1 MPEIKNTFLK
11 SKMNKDLDARIIPNG
26 EYRDAQNINISRS
39 EGADVGDLENILSNN
54 QLTNLKNS
62 IADLE
67 VAKFN
72 VLYPGNPVAKGSI
85 ALDNLEV
92 IGFFM
97 DTSKDSIYLFLTDY
111 TDSSSDQLS
120 NFAPANLVTF
130 SGAPAVGT
138 LQYQGAACYIVS
150 YNLITNTSLVLVSGN
165 FLNFSKTHLI
175 INVNVIEN
183 LLFWTDNRN
192 QPRKINLDKASSASS
207 LNGSWETWFNTN
219 GITMA
224 NTNPYYYNEDHISV
238 SKFAPYE
245 CFQFLNSSNNGTLIS
260 KSEQFLPPHI
270 IAGSVGDI
278 GVGAVFI
285 FISGEYST
293 GASNSDIKIGDQL
306 VVLAPF
312 NSTDSTPTTTVTQ
325 ENEKYT
331 ITSIDPPSGNKTKI
345 GFTLATTKII
355 DSDTKLAIQRLNPD
369 YDINYTGDVN
379 LLKDKFAKFSYR
391 FKYDDDEYSLMAP
404 FTQTAFIP
412 EQFGCFINEDEQN
425 ALESGVVS
433 FMENMVDNVKLNV
446 TLPYVGNEMS
456 EKLKVKEL
464 QILVKNSDELAV
476 RVIDEI
482 NVNDLGSTTNYEY
495 NYLSSKAIKTLPEA
509 ELIRVSDQVPV
520 RALTQEVVG
529 NRVVYGN
536 FIDTHSSLEKI
547 DYQLQHSGK
556 PFTNTINNQTGLP
569 QNIITRELPL
579 HTLKQNRSYQVGI
592 VLFDRYG
599 RASSVTLNEFNNVA
613 SGSKNSTIY
622 VPYESSSNNSVK
634 DFGKILQFNL
644 NEAIPGSSSV
654 AGYPG
659 LYSTTNPLGYYT
671 YRIVVKQQEQS
682 YYNVYTP
689 GAIAG
694 NLSWNVAT
702 EDKATSL
709 TSTKTS
715 RLPTFSSI
723 DSISMLNLF
732 GDNINKVPREL
743 NEVNGNDTT
752 FGSETLL
759 YNRVN
764 PRYDLGAG
772 GDYNTQSQ
780 VSKKG
785 EEVISIEP
793 FRNLGEWTTT
803 KGDLY
808 PSGDT
813 NTDPQPWYP
822 YFTSGADDKIYNFH
836 DIFYNAQSNPF
847 IATIETNFRIGATP
861 SFATPGSQGGIE
873 NSWRDLGVFET
884 KPTTSALDIYYET
897 STSGTIEDLNANYLS
912 SGLPLGLKD
921 SAGNNTVL
929 GQDLQYIQ
937 TEGLPPGSDATLSFN
952 LVDTTGAIINTTSKV
967 ESLEVVDGNGNRNIG
982 FNVSPAVG
990 VSSTSWKIITNGKF
1004 VFTSNANVDANFTFI
1019 IKFTDTSN
1027 SGPGATPLFSNTTLS
1042 FSNCML
1048 QNLAPVFTT
1057 PPPTTIPTIN
1067 LGDLYSPFSSSGKI
1081 DRPYLFPI
1089 NVENTTFVPPSDRF
1103 RIFASSTDVEVNNG
1117 SAFTF
1122 PDLNSTAQ
1130 LIIEVYNNPLASSD
1144 YNRAPDGTELSADA
1158 IFTIDNR
1165 GFSNTTS
1172 LDGLALKLNP
1182 GSVSLLRNAYDSRK
1196 VIHKYELVLLVRDA
1210 NGTGIVTQSNSFR
1223 GEIEIPRLYSHRGW
1237 S

>member
-54 QLTNLKNS
+54 QLTSLRNS
-62 IADLE
+62 ILDLE
-67 VAKFN
+67 VSKFN
-72 VLYPGNPVAKGSI
+72 VLYPGNPVAKGSVT
-85 ALDNLEV
+85 LDNLEV

-120 NFAPANLVTF
+120 NFAPANLITF
-130 SGAPAVGT
+130 SGSPAVGT

-165 FLNFSKTHLI
+165 FLNFSKTHTI

-183 LLFWTDNRN
+183 LLFWTDNYN

-219 GITMA
+219 GVTMA

-245 CFQFLNSSNNGTLIS
+245 CFKFLNSSNNGTLIS

-270 IAGSVGDI
+270 IAGSVGNI

-404 FTQTAFIP
+404 FTQAAFIP

-937 TEGLPPGSDATLSFN
+937 TEGLSVGQDATLSFN
-952 LVDTTGAIINTTSKV
+952 LVDTTGAIVNTISKV
-967 ESLEVVDGNGNRNIG
+967 ESLEVVDGNGNNRNND
-982 FNVSPAVG
+982 FNISPAIG
-990 VSSTSWKIITNGKF
+990 VSSTSWKIITNNKF

-1019 IKFTDTSN
+1019 VKFTDTSN

-1048 QNLAPVFTT
+1048 QNLNPVFTAG
-1057 PPPTTIPTIN
+1057 PDANIPLIN
-1067 LGDLYSPFSSSGKI
+1067 IKNDPNIIFYINPLSAT
-1081 DRPYLFPI
+1081 FPSI
-1089 NVENTTFVPPSDRF
+1089 SQTNV
-1103 RIFASSTDVEVNNG
+1103 IVNNG
-1117 SAFTF
+1117 SSFTF
-1122 PDLNSTAQ
+1122 PHLGSVEQLNFA
-1130 LIIEVYNNPLASSD
+1130 IINNPSASSD
-1144 YNRAPDGTELSADA
+1144 YNTDPDGNELDPAGLFEIVINNQPS
-1158 IFTIDNR
+1158 
-1165 GFSNTTS
+1165 SS
-1172 LDGLALKLNP
+1172 LGHFIN
-1182 GSVSLLRNAYDSRK
+1182 GYLLRTNGSSFVSKIRNAFDKNYGPITYKYDL
-1196 VIHKYELVLLVRDA
+1196 ILLAIDA
-1210 NGTGIVTQSNSFR
+1210 NGTGLVTESNSFK
-1223 GEIEIPRLYSHRGW
+1223 GEIFIPRFYDGY
-1237 S
+1237 

>member
-54 QLTNLKNS
+54 QLTSLRNS
-62 IADLE
+62 ILDLE
-67 VAKFN
+67 VSKFN
-72 VLYPGNPVAKGSI
+72 VLYPGNPVAKGSVT
-85 ALDNLEV
+85 LDNLEV

-120 NFAPANLVTF
+120 NFAPANLITF
-130 SGAPAVGT
+130 SGSPAVGT

-150 YNLITNTSLVLVSGN
+150 YNLITSTSLVLVSGN
-165 FLNFSKTHLI
+165 FLNFSKTHSI

-207 LNGSWETWFNTN
+207 LDGSWETWFNTN
-219 GITMA
+219 GVTMA

-270 IAGSVGDI
+270 IAGSDGNI
-278 GVGAVFI
+278 GVGASFI
-285 FISGEYST
+285 DISGEYSSSS
-293 GASNSDIKIGDQL
+293 SNSDIKIGDQL
-306 VVLAPF
+306 VVLSPF
-312 NSTDSTPTTTVTQ
+312 NSTDSTPTTTVIE
-325 ENEKYT
+325 ENQKYT

-345 GFTLATTKII
+345 GFTPNTTDIV
-355 DSDTKLAIQRLNPD
+355 DNDTKLAIQRLNPD
-369 YDINYTGDVN
+369 YDEEYTGDRN

-404 FTQTAFIP
+404 FTQAAFIP
-412 EQFGCFINEDEQN
+412 EQFGCFVNDDEQN
-425 ALESGVVS
+425 ALESGVIN
-433 FMENMVDNVKLNV
+433 FMENMVDNVKLNLV
-446 TLPYVGNEMS
+446 LPYAGNEMS

-476 RVIDEI
+476 RVIEDV
-482 NVNDLGSTTNYEY
+482 NVSALGSTINYEY

-509 ELIRVSDQVPV
+509 ELIRVSDQVPI

-536 FIDTHSSLEKI
+536 FIDTHSSLDKLN
-547 DYQLQHSGK
+547 YQLQKSGK
-556 PFTNTINNQTGLP
+556 SFINTINPQTGLP
-569 QNIITRELPL
+569 QNIVTRELPL
-579 HTLKQNRSYQVGI
+579 HTLKQNRSYQVGV

-599 RASSVTLNEFNNVA
+599 RASSVMLNDSLDVSNP
-613 SGSKNSTIY
+613 GKNSTIY
-622 VPYESSSNNSVK
+622 VPYESSSKNSVK
-634 DFGKILQFNL
+634 DFGTILQFNL
-644 NEAIPGSSSV
+644 NEAIPSSSSV

-659 LYSTTNPLGYYT
+659 LYSATNPLGYYT

-689 GAIAG
+689 GALSG
-694 NLSWNVAT
+694 NLTWNVTT
-702 EDKATSL
+702 EDQATSL
-709 TSTKTS
+709 TTHKDS
-715 RLPTFSSI
+715 RLPSFSSV
-723 DSISMLNLF
+723 DSISLLNLF

-743 NEVNGNDTT
+743 NEVNGNDAT

-764 PRYDLGAG
+764 PGKLDASTVTRY
-772 GDYNTQSQ
+772 NEQSE
-780 VSKKG
+780 VSRKG

-793 FRNLGEWTTT
+793 FKNLGEWTTT

-808 PSGDT
+808 PSGDK
-813 NTDPQPWYP
+813 DSKPQPWYP
-822 YFTSGADDKIYNFH
+822 HFVENTTDYKFY

-861 SFATPGSQGGIE
+861 SYGSQGGIE
-873 NSWRDLGVFET
+873 NSWRNLGVFET

-897 STSGTIEDLNANYLS
+897 STSGTIEDLNNTYLS
-912 SGLPLGLKD
+912 SGLPSGLRD

-937 TEGLPPGSDATLSFN
+937 TEGLTSGSDATLSFN
-952 LVDTTGAIINTTSKV
+952 LIDSTGGIINTISKV
-967 ESLEVVDGNGNRNIG
+967 ESLEVVDGNGNNRNND
-982 FNVSPAVG
+982 FNISPAIG
-990 VSSTSWKIITNGKF
+990 VSSTSWKIITNNKF

-1048 QNLAPVFTT
+1048 QNLNPVFTAG
-1057 PPPTTIPTIN
+1057 PDANIPLIN
-1067 LGDLYSPFSSSGKI
+1067 IKNDPNIIFYINPLSAT
-1081 DRPYLFPI
+1081 FPSI
-1089 NVENTTFVPPSDRF
+1089 SQTSV
-1103 RIFASSTDVEVNNG
+1103 IVNNG
-1117 SAFTF
+1117 SSFTF
-1122 PDLNSTAQ
+1122 PHPGSVEQLNFA
-1130 LIIEVYNNPLASSD
+1130 IINNPSASSD
-1144 YNRAPDGTELSADA
+1144 YNTDPDGNELYPAGLFEIVINNQPS
-1158 IFTIDNR
+1158 
-1165 GFSNTTS
+1165 SS
-1172 LDGLALKLNP
+1172 LGHFIN
-1182 GSVSLLRNAYDSRK
+1182 GYLLRTNGSSFISKIRNAFDKNYGPITYKYDL
-1196 VIHKYELVLLVRDA
+1196 ILLAIDA
-1210 NGTGIVTQSNSFR
+1210 NGTGLVTESNSFK
-1223 GEIEIPRLYSHRGW
+1223 GEIFIPRFYDGY
-1237 S
+1237 

>member
-72 VLYPGNPVAKGSI
+72 VLYPGDPVAKGSI
-85 ALDNLEV
+85 TLDNLEV

-111 TDSSSDQLS
+111 TDSSADQLS

-130 SGAPAVGT
+130 SGAPSVGT
-138 LQYQGAACYIVS
+138 LEYQGAACYIVS

-192 QPRKINLDKASSASS
+192 QPRKINLNTASLTLTSQ
-207 LNGSWETWFNTN
+207 GSWETWFNSN
-219 GITMA
+219 GVTMA

-245 CFQFLNSSNNGTLIS
+245 CFKFLDTSNNGTLIS
-260 KSEQFLPPHI
+260 KSEKFLAPHI
-270 IAGSVGDI
+270 ITDASFNASADLITII
-278 GVGAVFI
+278 GN
-285 FISGEYST
+285 YT
-293 GASNSDIKIGDQL
+293 GPSATNSDIKAGDQL

-312 NSTDSTPTTTVTQ
+312 ISNTSTTIEEDQKYIVETTSPTTPASSNQSVRITTDLTQ
-325 ENEKYT
+325 QVDAG
-331 ITSIDPPSGNKTKI
+331 SKI
-345 GFTLATTKII
+345 
-355 DSDTKLAIQRLNPD
+355 AIQRLNPD
-369 YDINYTGDVN
+369 YDENYVGDKN

-404 FTQTAFIP
+404 FTQAAFIP
-412 EQFGCFINEDEQN
+412 EQFGCFVNDDEQN

-433 FMENMVDNVKLNV
+433 FMENMVDNVKLNLI
-446 TLPYVGNEMS
+446 LPYAGNEMS

-476 RVIDEI
+476 RVIEDV
-482 NVNDLGSTTNYEY
+482 NVNALGSTTNYEY

-536 FIDTHSSLEKI
+536 FIDTHSSLDKLN
-547 DYQLQHSGK
+547 YQLQSTTK
-556 PFTNTINNQTGLP
+556 SISNDTDPTTGLI
-569 QNIITRELPL
+569 QNLTTRELPT
-579 HTLKQNRSYQVGI
+579 HSLKQNRSYQVGF

-599 RASSVTLNEFNNVA
+599 RASSVMLNDALDVA
-613 SGSKNSTIY
+613 NPGKNSTIY
-622 VPYESSSNNSVK
+622 LPYKSPSINNVKYFGDLLQLTLLEPIPSSSS
-634 DFGKILQFNL
+634 I
-644 NEAIPGSSSV
+644 S
-654 AGYPG
+654 GYPG
-659 LYSTTNPLGYYT
+659 LYSATNPLGYYT
-671 YRIVVKQQEQS
+671 YRVVVKQQEQS

-689 GAIAG
+689 GALSG
-694 NLSWNVAT
+694 NLTWNVTT
-702 EDKATSL
+702 EDNSGTL
-709 TSTKTS
+709 TTHKDS
-715 RLPTFSSI
+715 RLPSFSNI
-723 DSISMLNLF
+723 NSISLLNLF

-764 PRYDLGAG
+764 PGAF
-772 GDYNTQSQ
+772 DSSTSTRYNTQSE
-780 VSKKG
+780 VSGKG

-793 FRNLGEWTTT
+793 FKNLGEWTTT

-808 PSGDT
+808 PSGDK
-813 NTDPQPWYP
+813 NSKPQPWYP
-822 YFTSGADDKIYNFH
+822 HFVENTNDYKFY

-861 SFATPGSQGGIE
+861 SYGSQGGIE
-873 NSWRDLGVFET
+873 NSWRNLGVFET

-897 STSGTIEDLNANYLS
+897 STSGTIEDLNNSQVA
-912 SGLPLGLKD
+912 SGIPVGLRD
-921 SAGNNTVL
+921 SAGNNTFL
-929 GQDLQYIQ
+929 GQDLQYLQ
-937 TEGLPPGSDATLSFN
+937 TESMLIGEDVTLPFS
-952 LVDTTGAIINTTSKV
+952 LVDSSGTILTTSSSAEIEAV
-967 ESLEVVDGNGNRNIG
+967 NFSPTAGVV
-982 FNVSPAVG
+982 FNFPLTIPLNLFTIVTVSPG
-990 VSSTSWKIITNGKF
+990 VFKIKTNSLF
-1004 VFTSNANVDANFTFI
+1004 QFTSNSPNINNYTFI
-1019 IKFTDTSN
+1019 LKFTDTS
-1027 SGPGATPLFSNTTLS
+1027 SATPLFTNLNLSLGNCRLQNDSPVFLQQPNSDFGEINVNDPIFAINNTGTPSYPNNVTVSNGSELVASNLSSGIASS
-1042 FSNCML
+1042 FSQQL
-1048 QNLAPVFTT
+1048 VFSLKENPNATGNSNKT
-1057 PPPTTIPTIN
+1057 
-1067 LGDLYSPFSSSGKI
+1067 GQAE
-1081 DRPYLFPI
+1081 RPAADPNYLFSLNGGI
-1089 NVENTTFVPPSDRF
+1089 LEPS
-1103 RIFASSTDVEVNNG
+1103 SN
-1117 SAFTF
+1117 F
-1122 PDLNSTAQ
+1122 PYEMRYAYGKTRAAITYFYDLQ
-1130 LIIEVYNNPLASSD
+1130 LIA
-1144 YNRAPDGTELSADA
+1144 T
-1158 IFTIDNR
+1158 
-1165 GFSNTTS
+1165 
-1172 LDGLALKLNP
+1172 
-1182 GSVSLLRNAYDSRK
+1182 
-1196 VIHKYELVLLVRDA
+1196 DA
-1210 NGTGIVTQSNSFR
+1210 NGAGLSTISNSFK
-1223 GEIEIPRLYSHRGW
+1223 GSIKINFGQYSTADIQLSGF
-1237 S
+1237 

>member
-54 QLTNLKNS
+54 QLTSLRNS
-62 IADLE
+62 ILDLE
-67 VAKFN
+67 VSKFN
-72 VLYPGNPVAKGSI
+72 VLYPGNPVAKGSVT
-85 ALDNLEV
+85 LDNLEV

-120 NFAPANLVTF
+120 NFAPANLITF
-130 SGAPAVGT
+130 SGSPAVGT

-165 FLNFSKTHLI
+165 FLNFSKTHTI

-219 GITMA
+219 GVTMA

-245 CFQFLNSSNNGTLIS
+245 CFKFLNSSNNGTLIS

-270 IAGSVGDI
+270 IAGSVGNI

-404 FTQTAFIP
+404 FTQAAFIP

-464 QILVKNSDELAV
+464 QILFKNSDELAV

-937 TEGLPPGSDATLSFN
+937 TEGLSVGQDATLSFN
-952 LVDTTGAIINTTSKV
+952 LVDTTGAIVNTISKV
-967 ESLEVVDGNGNRNIG
+967 ESLEVVDGNGNNRNND
-982 FNVSPAVG
+982 FNISPAIG
-990 VSSTSWKIITNGKF
+990 VSSTSWKIITNNKF

-1019 IKFTDTSN
+1019 VKFTDTSN

-1048 QNLAPVFTT
+1048 QNLNPVFTAG
-1057 PPPTTIPTIN
+1057 PDANIPLIN
-1067 LGDLYSPFSSSGKI
+1067 IKNDPNIIFYINPLSAT
-1081 DRPYLFPI
+1081 FPSI
-1089 NVENTTFVPPSDRF
+1089 SQTNV
-1103 RIFASSTDVEVNNG
+1103 IVNNG
-1117 SAFTF
+1117 SSFTF
-1122 PDLNSTAQ
+1122 PHLGSVEQLNFA
-1130 LIIEVYNNPLASSD
+1130 IINNPSASSD
-1144 YNRAPDGTELSADA
+1144 YNTDPDGNELDPAGLFEIVINNQPS
-1158 IFTIDNR
+1158 
-1165 GFSNTTS
+1165 SS
-1172 LDGLALKLNP
+1172 LGHFIN
-1182 GSVSLLRNAYDSRK
+1182 GYLLRTNGSSFVSKIRNALDKNYGPITYKYDL
-1196 VIHKYELVLLVRDA
+1196 ILLAIDA
-1210 NGTGIVTQSNSFR
+1210 NGTGLVTESNSFK
-1223 GEIEIPRLYSHRGW
+1223 GEIFIPRFYDGY
-1237 S
+1237 

>member
-54 QLTNLKNS
+54 QLTSLRNS
-62 IADLE
+62 ILDLE
-67 VAKFN
+67 VSKFN
-72 VLYPGNPVAKGSI
+72 VLYPGNPVAKGSVT
-85 ALDNLEV
+85 LDNLEV

-120 NFAPANLVTF
+120 NFAPANLITF
-130 SGAPAVGT
+130 SGSPAVGT

-165 FLNFSKTHLI
+165 FLNFSKTHTI

-219 GITMA
+219 GVTMA

-245 CFQFLNSSNNGTLIS
+245 CFKFLNSSNNGTLIS

-270 IAGSVGDI
+270 IAGSVGNI

-404 FTQTAFIP
+404 FTQAAFIP

-937 TEGLPPGSDATLSFN
+937 TEGLSVGQDATLSFN
-952 LVDTTGAIINTTSKV
+952 LVDTTGAIVNTISKV
-967 ESLEVVDGNGNRNIG
+967 ESLEVVDGNGNNRNND
-982 FNVSPAVG
+982 FNISPAIG
-990 VSSTSWKIITNGKF
+990 VSSTSWKIITNNKF

-1019 IKFTDTSN
+1019 VKFTDTSN

-1048 QNLAPVFTT
+1048 QNLNPVFTAG
-1057 PPPTTIPTIN
+1057 PDANIPLIN
-1067 LGDLYSPFSSSGKI
+1067 IKNDPNIIFYINPLSAT
-1081 DRPYLFPI
+1081 FPSI
-1089 NVENTTFVPPSDRF
+1089 SQTNV
-1103 RIFASSTDVEVNNG
+1103 IVNNG
-1117 SAFTF
+1117 SSFTF
-1122 PDLNSTAQ
+1122 PHLGSVEQLNFA
-1130 LIIEVYNNPLASSD
+1130 IINNPSASSD
-1144 YNRAPDGTELSADA
+1144 YNTDPDGNELDPAGLFEIVINNQPS
-1158 IFTIDNR
+1158 
-1165 GFSNTTS
+1165 SS
-1172 LDGLALKLNP
+1172 LGHFIN
-1182 GSVSLLRNAYDSRK
+1182 GYLLRTNGSSFVSKIRNAFDKNYGPITYKYDL
-1196 VIHKYELVLLVRDA
+1196 ILLAIDA
-1210 NGTGIVTQSNSFR
+1210 NGTGLVTESNSFK
-1223 GEIEIPRLYSHRGW
+1223 GEIFIPRFYDGY
-1237 S
+1237 